1 MSKKRTDPRGGADGN
16 IDHEVDDVRL
26 FVIPKHVR
34 PYDPLQLRIE
44 MLEKARPAEK
54 KPVEKE
60 YVVELHAIKNH
71 EESRKEPEKAE
82 SVFYAVPC
90 ADNDGGYEQQKG
102 EYLYDPA
109 DDVRAGEAFLL
120 IGDHSQILLWCGG
133 KKRLS

>member
-1 MSKKRTDPRGGADGN
+1 MSKKRTDPRGGSADGN

-26 FVIPKHVR
+26 FVIP
-34 PYDPLQLRIE
+34 IE
-44 MLEKARPAEK
+44 MREKARPAEK

-60 YVVELHAIKNH
+60 YVVELHAIKHH

-109 DDVRAGEAFLL
+109 DDVRGGEAFLL